1 MLQRLDLRLQR
12 RNGQRMQ
19 MKSNLVRS
27 ETQHVRTGGMDTS
40 LNGDQE

>member
-19 MKSNLVRS
+19 MKSNPVRS